1 MRILLDT
8 RDLINVIEHNAPV
21 RLEDFGVFLREG
33 NHQLVLSNT
42 SVREF
47 AGPLAR
53 GGEFLRLR
61 PLLQSLEQLPHTYI
75 KEITIVGEELRVAA
89 ASFISEVEPEV
100 LSPFTDRWDR
110 TMVPLPDGRRG
121 IADMLVGL
129 RLDEIVHAI
138 YRVSPQL
145 FAPPEQHLPALRAL
159 LEADRDLLRRRQ
171 APAREHFVRSVK
183 KHANSHRVVLPQGRE
198 DELAE
203 WLYKNPNRCPGLRL
217 SHEMFRAITSNY
229 GDRPQVGDFGDL
241 GQVFAVP
248 YIDAATL
255 DNRIRDYLRTASRKI
270 VRMGGMHNFSDR
282 VYRDLAD
289 LIAGCPLNPR
299 REGDE

>member
-8 RDLINVIEHNAPV
+8 RDLINVVDRNAPIS
-21 RLEDFGVFLREG
+21 LADFEAYLQAG

-61 PLLQSLEQLPHTYI
+61 PLLQSLERLPHTYI
-75 KEITIVGEELRVAA
+75 KEITVVAEELGTAVT
-89 ASFISEVEPEV
+89 SFIAGVEPAV
-100 LSPFTDRWDR
+100 LSPYTDRWDR

-121 IADMLVGL
+121 TAEMLVGF

-138 YRVSPQL
+138 YRINPQL
-145 FAPPEQHLPALRAL
+145 FAPPEHYLAALRAL
-159 LEADRDLLRRRQ
+159 LEADRDLLRKGQ
-171 APAREHFVRSVK
+171 APAREHFVRSIK
-183 KHANSHRVVLPQGRE
+183 KHAQSHRVLLPAGRE
-198 DELAE
+198 DEFAE

-229 GDRPQVGDFGDL
+229 GDQPQVGDFGDL
-241 GQVFAVP
+241 GQIFAIP
-248 YIDAATL
+248 YVDAATL
-255 DNRIRDYLRTASRKI
+255 DNRIRDYLRTASRKVI
-270 VRMGGMHNFSDR
+270 RMGGSHSFGDR
-282 VYRDLAD
+282 VFRDLAEV
-289 LIAGCPLNPR
+289 IARYPSP
-299 REGDE
+299 

>member
-8 RDLINVIEHNAPV
+8 RDLINVVDRNAPIS
-21 RLEDFGVFLREG
+21 LADFEAYLQAGD
-33 NHQLVLSNT
+33 HQLVLSNT

-61 PLLQSLEQLPHTYI
+61 PLLQSLERLPHTYI
-75 KEITIVGEELRVAA
+75 REITVVAEELGTAA
-89 ASFISEVEPEV
+89 ASFIAGVEPAV
-100 LSPFTDRWDR
+100 LSPFADRWDR
-110 TMVPLPDGRRG
+110 TMVRLPDGRRG

-138 YRVSPQL
+138 YRVNPQL
-145 FAPPEQHLPALRAL
+145 FAPPGHYLPALRDL
-159 LEADRDLLRRRQ
+159 LEADRDLLRKGQ
-171 APAREHFVRSVK
+171 APAREHFARSVR
-183 KHANSHRVVLPQGRE
+183 KHAQSHRVLLPAGRE
-198 DELAE
+198 DEFAE

-241 GQVFAVP
+241 GQVFTIP

-255 DNRIRDYLRTASRKI
+255 DNRIRDYLRIASRKI
-270 VRMGGMHNFSDR
+270 IRMGGLDNFGDR
-282 VYRDLAD
+282 VCRDLAEVM
-289 LIAGCPLNPR
+289 ARYPSP
-299 REGDE
+299 